1 MSSFI
6 HPSAVIEENVD
17 IANDRKVWH
26 FCHIR
31 TGVKLENYVSLGK
44 SVYCDP
50 NITIKEGCRIQNG
63 VSLYEGVIIEPWTF
77 IGPHTVF
84 TNDKNPR
91 AGKSKWTPIK
101 THLQTG
107 CSIGAGAIINTGIT
121 LGAFSLIGAGA
132 IVLKDVPPFAIA
144 IGNPLSISGYTC
156 ACGTSRFDEFKRDN
170 CIKDCCKENLIPK
183 ALENAKSYISQL

>member
-6 HPSAVIEENVD
+6 HPTAVIEDNVE
-17 IANDRKVWH
+17 ISANCSVWH
-26 FCHIR
+26 FCHLR
-31 TGVKLENYVSLGK
+31 EGVKLEEEVSLGR

-50 NITIKEGCRIQNG
+50 GITLKEGCRVQNG
-63 VSLYEGVIIEPWTF
+63 VSLYKGLVIEPWTF

-91 AGKSKWTPIK
+91 AGKSQWTPIK

-107 CSIGAGAIINTGIT
+107 CSIGAGAIINTGII
-121 LGAFSLIGAGA
+121 LGAFCLIGAGA

-144 IGNPLSISGYTC
+144 KGNPLAISGYTC
-156 ACGTSRFDEFKRDN
+156 ACGNSRFNEFKIEN
-170 CIKDCCKENLIPK
+170 CLQKCCEENLIPR
-183 ALENAKSYISQL
+183 ALKNAKSFIEKL